1 MYDSSHDTL
10 RHTDMVKRI
19 FNFII
24 LPELEKR
31 KENHDLSKLRSP
43 EKEVYDEYIPKLKE
57 TPFGSKEYV
66 KVRNEIQENGLK
78 HHFEENRHHPEHF
91 KNGINDMT
99 IIDLVE
105 MFVDWEA
112 SAYYSDTSFKD
123 GLKFNKKK
131 FNMSEQLY
139 QIFANTHKEYF

>member
-66 KVRNEIQENGLK
+66 KVRNEMQENGLK
-78 HHFEENRHHPEHF
+78 HHFEE
-91 KNGINDMT
+91 IV
-99 IIDLVE
+99 IIL
-105 MFVDWEA
+105 
-112 SAYYSDTSFKD
+112 SI
-123 GLKFNKKK
+123 LK
-131 FNMSEQLY
+131 MESM
-139 QIFANTHKEYF
+139 I